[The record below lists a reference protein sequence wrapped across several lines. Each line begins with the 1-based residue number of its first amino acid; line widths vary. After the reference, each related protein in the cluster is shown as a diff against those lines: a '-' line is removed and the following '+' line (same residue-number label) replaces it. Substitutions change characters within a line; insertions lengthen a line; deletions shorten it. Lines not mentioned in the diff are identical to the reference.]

1 MKAIKSDKIFYTI
14 NGIILLFLI
23 FIVAYPLYF
32 IIVASFSD
40 PSMVGTGQVWFWPKG
55 FNLEGYK
62 KILEYE
68 MIWVGY
74 RNTIIYTIFG
84 TAINVAITV
93 MAAYPLS
100 RKDLVGR
107 SFFMGLFTFTMYFG
121 GGLIP
126 SYLLVQKLGL
136 VNNPLVL
143 IILGSVSVWNLII
156 TRTFFQS
163 TIPDELFEAASIDG
177 CGNGRF
183 FFQMVLPLSKAII
196 AVMVVYYAVGHW
208 NSFFNALIYINN
220 RKYKPLQLVLRDILT
235 SQQQLMQEMNQ
246 GMEKDMAENTM
257 IAESIKYGIIIV
269 SSLPIMTV
277 YPFAQK
283 YFVKGVMIGSLKG

>member
-143 IILGSVSVWNLII
+143 IILGSVSVRNLII

-220 RKYKPLQLVLRDILT
+220 RKYKPLQLILRDILT

>member
-1 MKAIKSDKIFYTI
+1 
-14 NGIILLFLI
+14 
-23 FIVAYPLYF
+23 
-32 IIVASFSD
+32 
-40 PSMVGTGQVWFWPKG
+40 
-55 FNLEGYK
+55 
-62 KILEYE
+62 
-68 MIWVGY
+68 MI
-74 RNTIIYTIFG
+74 
-84 TAINVAITV
+84 
-93 MAAYPLS
+93 
-100 RKDLVGR
+100 
-107 SFFMGLFTFTMYFG
+107 
-121 GGLIP
+121 
-126 SYLLVQKLGL
+126 
-136 VNNPLVL
+136 NNPLVL

-183 FFQMVLPLSKAII
+183 FFQVVLPLSQAII

-208 NSFFNALIYINN
+208 NSFFHALIYINN
-220 RKYKPLQLVLRDILT
+220 RKYMPLQLVLRDILT